1 MLLPPEIPLHA
12 GPKSSQ
18 GVIAIHHNMD
28 NGVDQR
34 SQHGWDEGEVRGRE
48 RGRGRGGG
56 GGEGKR
62 GEGKRG
68 RGRGRGR
75 GGRRREREEDII

>member
-1 MLLPPEIPLHA
+1 MLLPPEVPLHA

-18 GVIAIHHNMD
+18 SVIAIHHNMD

-68 RGRGRGR
+68 RGRG
-75 GGRRREREEDII
+75 GRRRERKI